1 MALHKV
7 HEPEQKPGFVIGQNK
22 EHPRSQRISSRV
34 HQAGSGFFQIY
45 IWHTEISG
53 SGPDCLKVRN
63 QILQLAWSFR
73 DMSCRLCPNSGHGL
87 ACIES
92 PVMHTRAAMAACAL
106 HIHRC
111 RGENVTVE
119 AVFIKEVGCR
129 LICRSL
135 SPYRATAPRAE
146 QCFAK

>member
-87 ACIES
+87 AMHRIARHAYES
-92 PVMHTRAAMAACAL
+92 SNGSMCAAYSQM
-106 HIHRC
+106 
-111 RGENVTVE
+111 
-119 AVFIKEVGCR
+119 
-129 LICRSL
+129 
-135 SPYRATAPRAE
+135 PR
-146 QCFAK
+146 